1 MLGFPG
7 DLVVKNLPA
16 NPGDTGSIPDPRR
29 SHVAL
34 EQLSLCVPQL
44 VSLCRRA
51 WGPQFLSPCAP
62 TAEAYLP
69 YSLCPAT
76 REASTVRS
84 PRSPQLEKSPCSND
98 DAAPPKR
105 NKLFKKNCWDFPGYR
120 VVRTLCS
127 QCRRWGFDPWS
138 GNLDS
143 ACYTAQPR
151 KKKPQNKQKIAAQA
165 CVRYWCTSS
174 ADGAHTSVPSALEPR
189 AVSQLHRHRPQIFHL
204 SCTSL
209 ELIGHRREGRSGATA
224 AGECSEWRSGP
235 GPVFLCGLCSSSAP
249 RALSLRCWPLG
260 AGSPALRMYGFFPSY
275 TSARL
280 LHTVLWANHPP
291 SPININLLILRILVS
306 LSTFVCQVHLIF

>member
-34 EQLSLCVPQL
+34 EQLNLCVPQL

-143 ACYTAQPR
+143 ACYTARPR
-151 KKKPQNKQKIAAQA
+151 KKNPKTNKKLLLKPVYIIDVHQVQMEPIPASPVPLNHVQFPNSTGIAPRSSIWAAQA
-165 CVRYWCTSS
+165 WNWS
-174 ADGAHTSVPSALEPR
+174 ATGEKEEVVQLQQGSALSEGAALAPFFSAASVPPQPPELCPWGADPWVQGPLHLECMDSSRLIPVP
-189 AVSQLHRHRPQIFHL
+189 ASSIQFSEQTTPHPQSI
-204 SCTSL
+204 
-209 ELIGHRREGRSGATA
+209 LI
-224 AGECSEWRSGP
+224 
-235 GPVFLCGLCSSSAP
+235 SSSF
-249 RALSLRCWPLG
+249 
-260 AGSPALRMYGFFPSY
+260 GFWC
-275 TSARL
+275 
-280 LHTVLWANHPP
+280 LWA
-291 SPININLLILRILVS
+291 LLFARY
-306 LSTFVCQVHLIF
+306 T